1 MKLHLDLQERGYD
14 ILIERG
20 ALDRIGEFFD
30 LGRKVLIVTDDG
42 VPSEYAEKVAKN
54 SQHYVTVVLKQGEA
68 SKSFANY
75 QLLLRA
81 MLENG
86 FTRWDCAVAVG
97 GGVIGDITGFA
108 AATYMRGID
117 FYNVPTTVLSM
128 VDSSIGGK
136 TAIDFDGVKNIVGA
150 FHQPKAVLID
160 PQTLATLPKRH
171 IANGLAEALKMSLTF
186 SAPLFEL
193 FETGDIENCIDEIIV
208 RSIELKKAV
217 VEQDEKESGMRKVLN
232 FGHTLGHGIESESAF
247 QELYHGECIALGM
260 IPMCSKEV
268 RERLLPVLKML
279 NLPTRFDGDI
289 DAAIEIASHDKKRTK
304 DAVSVVF
311 VEKIG
316 TYEIRKVDFS
326 EWKEYI
332 KQAMKELP

>member
-30 LGRKVLIVTDDG
+30 LDRKVLIVTDDG

-54 SQHYVTVVLKQGEA
+54 SQHSVTVVLKQGEA
-68 SKSFANY
+68 SKSFENY

-128 VDSSIGGK
+128 VDSSVGGK

-268 RERLLPVLKML
+268 RERLLPVLKRL